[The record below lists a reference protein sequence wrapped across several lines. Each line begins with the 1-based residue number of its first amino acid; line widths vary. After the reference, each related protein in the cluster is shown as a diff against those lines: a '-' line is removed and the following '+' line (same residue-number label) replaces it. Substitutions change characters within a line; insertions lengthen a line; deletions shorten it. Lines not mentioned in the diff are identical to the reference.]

1 MALIPFIPECTAS
14 TMSTWN
20 FLFQWE
26 IATPIKLC
34 DPSWF
39 VAKLYQFSQIFVSC
53 AFHRIQQL
61 PSLTLILGNYFTLLK
76 WNTQNVF
83 PFRANVFAWLWVM
96 NFDFLYGSL
105 TLFAYNFLNE
115 YLNQCQFCGIRWKTN
130 CSQIHFEYA
139 KHWSTLQ
146 WF

>member
-20 FLFQWE
+20 FLFQWK

-76 WNTQNVF
+76 LNTQNVF
-83 PFRANVFAWLWVM
+83 VPTCLL
-96 NFDFLYGSL
+96 DCGSWIL
-105 TLFAYNFLNE
+105 IFYMVRWRYSLKNFLNE

-130 CSQIHFEYA
+130 CSQSKIHFEYA

>member
-1 MALIPFIPECTAS
+1 MALIPLIPECTAS

-20 FLFQWE
+20 FLFQWK

-34 DPSWF
+34 DPSNRC
-39 VAKLYQFSQIFVSC
+39 QIISIFPNIC
-53 AFHRIQQL
+53 IMCIPPHA
-61 PSLTLILGNYFTLLK
+61 SLTLILGNYFALLK

-105 TLFAYNFLNE
+105 TRFAYNFVNE
-115 YLNQCQFCGIRWKTN
+115 YLNQCQFCGIRRKTN
-130 CSQIHFEYA
+130 CSQSKIHFEYA